1 MACDD
6 DASLRLVEKEKD
18 DDGGEQM
25 EEKVRASER
34 ATSNYSSPAESAKK
48 MQSRRGIYQFH
59 YWLGM

>member
-48 MQSRRGIYQFH
+48 CRADEVYTSFIIG
-59 YWLGM
+59 